1 MGAPATYERECDGN
15 MIPDRRNDISVWAAA
30 ILLVG
35 AWMPGCLPQ
44 RRGLVTNP
52 ARAVADARET
62 LFQATT
68 DPDGITRSHAI
79 EALDY
84 TIGIEAGEYFLAGLD
99 DSVASVRFAAAMAI
113 GETGYAPAKAKL
125 LAMAGGEEGDK
136 RVLCGVIYAMYRL
149 GDDSQMSRLA
159 KFLDN
164 AHPWV
169 RANAA
174 FIMGKSGHP
183 SAMQVL
189 KDLGVDERNV
199 DVLIRARESLAM
211 LGDTASAIQLE
222 GDTMGQFDDDRIDA
236 IRALSR
242 LGGPGARQQL
252 EYLTERTDLSALVRV
267 AAAGGLGRMGVFSRV
282 GYDLCIDAVTK
293 PSIVLKESAD
303 RDQAPNEADIRGL
316 QQLAAV
322 SLGLIGRPA
331 AVDHLY
337 RLLGK
342 RDPRI
347 RVAAARGILQLLPS
361 YGQTG
366 PETGITEPDSP

>member
-1 MGAPATYERECDGN
+1 MT
-15 MIPDRRNDISVWAAA
+15 PDRRNDIGVWAAA
-30 ILLVG
+30 ILLAG

-52 ARAVADARET
+52 ARAVADARGT
-62 LFQATT
+62 LFQATA

-99 DSVASVRFAAAMAI
+99 DPVPSVRFASAMAI
-113 GETGYAPAKAKL
+113 GETAYMPAKAKL
-125 LAMAGGEEGDK
+125 LAMAAGEEADK

-159 KFLDN
+159 KFFDDR
-164 AHPWV
+164 HPWV

-183 SAMQVL
+183 SAVQLL
-189 KDLGVDERNV
+189 KDLVDDERNI

-211 LGDTASAIQLE
+211 LGDTPSAMLLE
-222 GDTMGQFDDDRIDA
+222 ANTVGQFVDDNIDA

-242 LGGPGARQQL
+242 LGGLRARQQL
-252 EYLTERTDLSALVRV
+252 EYLTSRTDLSPLVRV
-267 AAAGGLGRMGVFSRV
+267 AAAGGLGRMGVFNQV
-282 GYDLCIDAVTK
+282 GYDLCIEAATK
-293 PSIVLKESAD
+293 PQIVLKESTD
-303 RDQAPNEADIRGL
+303 GDQAPNEVDVRGL

-331 AVDHLY
+331 AVDQLY
-337 RLLGK
+337 PLLGS

-347 RVAAARGILQLLPS
+347 RVAAAMGILQLLPS

-366 PETGITEPDSP
+366 PDTGTTEPDWP